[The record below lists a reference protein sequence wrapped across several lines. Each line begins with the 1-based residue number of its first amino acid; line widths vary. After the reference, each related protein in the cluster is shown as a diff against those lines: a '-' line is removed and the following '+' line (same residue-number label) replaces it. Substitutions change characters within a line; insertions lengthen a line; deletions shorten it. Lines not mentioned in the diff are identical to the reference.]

1 MMNAVNPRG
10 MSRVSEPR
18 LQGKSYDI
26 PKMLVWDAWLKI
38 KENGGAAGPDGVTI
52 EQFEGNLTGNLY
64 KLWNR
69 MSSGSYFPGPVRMVE
84 IPKPGGTRILGIPNV
99 ADRVAQ
105 AVAVM
110 VLEPVVDPLFH
121 DDSYA
126 YRPGRGPLDAV
137 AVCRERCFK
146 NDWVIDLDIAKVL

>member
-1 MMNAVNPRG
+1 MNAVNPRG

-84 IPKPGGTRILGIPNV
+84 SAIATAGRFPDKPGKRDSARCGCLTVAGQPVHELRVRRVDGPGIPGS
-99 ADRVAQ
+99 
-105 AVAVM
+105 
-110 VLEPVVDPLFH
+110 PVR
-121 DDSYA
+121 A
-126 YRPGRGPLDAV
+126 
-137 AVCRERCFK
+137 
-146 NDWVIDLDIAKVL
+146 